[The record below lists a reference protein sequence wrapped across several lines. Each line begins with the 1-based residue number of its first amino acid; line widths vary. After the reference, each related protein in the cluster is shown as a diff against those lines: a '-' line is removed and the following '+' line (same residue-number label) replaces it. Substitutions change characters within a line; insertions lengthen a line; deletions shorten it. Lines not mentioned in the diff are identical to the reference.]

1 MKSFVINAKGG
12 KDLLAQLRA
21 IIELEKQ
28 NAKTKPK
35 PVQQTDK
42 PRQS

>member
-1 MKSFVINAKGG
+1 MKSFLINAKGG
-12 KDLLAQLRA
+12 ADLMRQLKELL
-21 IIELEKQ
+21 ELEKQ

-42 PRQS
+42 PRKS